1 MGDGKRWFWVGS
13 RTAVCDAVAQALG
26 SAPVRDVVGAA
37 KAGDIVVIDS
47 HASGAEAASLPHG
60 HVFSGVRALKEWR
73 GLAVYVV
80 VDETDRVGPQLARF
94 VLADGVLTWRA
105 AAGEIDAAALAGVA
119 GMPRRV
125 PVDELLAK
133 LEPKLGAT
141 GGESSLQR
149 LLRFERE
156 DGLLQRLQDAE
167 TGLFDGPYATL
178 KLDEEWKRAHRFH
191 LPLSLLLVDLGAGV
205 AALKGVERKLVFAEA
220 AGVFLNECRDI
231 DVLARF
237 APTVFL
243 MLLPGTGPEGA
254 EILGKRILAALQKRL
269 AGRPEVA
276 PVAGLCAAPS
286 SEVPDRRAFL
296 AIAEACLA
304 KARTSGGGTVG
315 TTWTAGGPA
324 ADDPQ

>member
-1 MGDGKRWFWVGS
+1 MANGKRWFWVGS
-13 RTAVCDAVAQALG
+13 RDAVRAA
-26 SAPVRDVVGAA
+26 AA
-37 KAGDIVVIDS
+37 KALGGEPANAPAAQAGPGDVVVVDARAGD
-47 HASGAEAASLPHG
+47 ASALPHG
-60 HVFSGVRALKEWR
+60 HVYSGVRALKDTK

-80 VDETDRVGPQLARF
+80 VDEDDRVGAQLARF
-94 VLADGVLTWRA
+94 VLADGVLTWRDGA
-105 AAGEIDAAALAGVA
+105 KELDAKALGGPV

-125 PVDELLAK
+125 PVDELLGK
-133 LEPKLGAT
+133 LEPKLGAA
-141 GGESSLQR
+141 GGETSLQR

-156 DGLLQRLQDAE
+156 DTLAQRLQDAE

-178 KLDEEWKRAHRFH
+178 KLDEEWKRAHRFQ

-205 AALKGVERKLVFAEA
+205 QALQGVERKLVFAEA

-243 MLLPGTGPEGA
+243 FLLPGTGPDGA

-269 AGRPEVA
+269 AGRSGIA
-276 PVAGLCAAPS
+276 PVAGLCSAPS
-286 SEVPDRRAFL
+286 SDVPDRRAFL

-304 KARTSGGGTVG
+304 KARAAGAGTVG
-315 TTWTAGGPA
+315 ISW
-324 ADDPQ
+324 Q

>member
-13 RTAVCDAVAQALG
+13 RTAIRDAAAKALG
-26 SAPVRDVVGAA
+26 AAPTREPIAAA
-37 KAGDIVVIDS
+37 KAGDGVVVDS
-47 HASGAEAASLPHG
+47 LAGAADAAALPQG
-60 HVFSGVRALKEWR
+60 HVFSGVRALKEQR

-80 VDETDRVGPQLARF
+80 VDDTDRVGPQLARF

-105 AAGEIDAAALAGVA
+105 AAGQLDAAALGGVA
-119 GMPRRV
+119 GLPRRV

-133 LEPKLGAT
+133 LEPKLGT
-141 GGESSLQR
+141 SGGESSLQR

-205 AALKGVERKLVFAEA
+205 AALQGVERKLVFAEA

-243 MLLPGTGPEGA
+243 LLLPGTGPEGA

-269 AGRPEVA
+269 GGRREVA

-286 SEVPDRRAFL
+286 SDVPDRRAFL

-304 KARTSGGGTVG
+304 KARSTGPGTVG
-315 TTWTAGGPA
+315 TSWHAGGGAA
-324 ADDPQ
+324 ADPQ